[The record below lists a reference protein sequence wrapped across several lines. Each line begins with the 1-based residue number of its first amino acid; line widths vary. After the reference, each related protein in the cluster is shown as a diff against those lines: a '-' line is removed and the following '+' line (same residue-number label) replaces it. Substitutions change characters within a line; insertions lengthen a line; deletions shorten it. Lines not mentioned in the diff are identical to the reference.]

1 MKEELLK
8 LLRSRDGFVSG
19 QTICDSLGVSRTAVW
34 KWINQLKEEGY
45 EIEAVTR
52 KGYRLQKS
60 PNRMTKE
67 EVDRNLSTRIIGRH
81 FIYEEEIDS
90 TNEEVK
96 RLAAKGAPHG
106 TVVAADMQTKGKGRR
121 GRSWSSPKGDSIY
134 MSLLLRPEME
144 TVHASMLTLVIAL
157 SASEAVEEVTG
168 LNCKIKWPNDL
179 VCHDKKICGILTE
192 MSAEMECI
200 HYVVIGI
207 GINVNTKEF
216 PEEISAMAT
225 SLSLESGQEINRA
238 DLAAAVLNHFETN
251 YEMFMRQSSLLPL
264 MEKYNNRLINIG
276 RQVKIL
282 RQGKEEIRT
291 SQGIDEKGALIV
303 TDEEGRKEEVISG
316 EVSVR
321 GLYGYV

>member
-134 MSLLLRPEME
+134 MSFLLRP
-144 TVHASMLTLVIAL
+144 
-157 SASEAVEEVTG
+157 
-168 LNCKIKWPNDL
+168 
-179 VCHDKKICGILTE
+179 
-192 MSAEMECI
+192 
-200 HYVVIGI
+200 
-207 GINVNTKEF
+207 
-216 PEEISAMAT
+216 
-225 SLSLESGQEINRA
+225 
-238 DLAAAVLNHFETN
+238 
-251 YEMFMRQSSLLPL
+251 
-264 MEKYNNRLINIG
+264 
-276 RQVKIL
+276 
-282 RQGKEEIRT
+282 
-291 SQGIDEKGALIV
+291 
-303 TDEEGRKEEVISG
+303 
-316 EVSVR
+316 
-321 GLYGYV
+321 